1 MGCDSRCHQ
10 SRRTQKTRRADIAN
24 TDEPAEVER
33 KTMGKC
39 VYASISNA
47 FFQMLTMMTLRPIT
61 HMRTGDIPMLRMFLN
76 YFASLVETAHSTVST
91 NTSGLLNYT
100 LELPFGVTAGM

>member
-33 KTMGKC
+33 KTMGK
-39 VYASISNA
+39 
-47 FFQMLTMMTLRPIT
+47 PIT

-100 LELPFGVTAGM
+100 LELPFGVTAGILPWNGG